1 MAYPKNL
8 SKLCSATLTEPSEYK
23 CVKFETVSDEGYP
36 NEILP
41 YEFMGTFSFT
51 LNW

>member
-1 MAYPKNL
+1 MSEDGYPNDIL
-8 SKLCSATLTEPSEYK
+8 PYEFMGTFEL
-23 CVKFETVSDEGYP
+23 VKFETVSDEGYP

-41 YEFMGTFSFT
+41 YEFMRTFSFT